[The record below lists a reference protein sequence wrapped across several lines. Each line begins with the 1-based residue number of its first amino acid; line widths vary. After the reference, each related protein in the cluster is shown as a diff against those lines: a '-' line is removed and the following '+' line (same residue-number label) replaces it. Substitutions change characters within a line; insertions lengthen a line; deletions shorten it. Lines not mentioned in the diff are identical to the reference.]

1 MRPLVMVFA
10 KVPAPFAVKT
20 RLIPAVGAAT
30 ASRLHSAFV
39 LDTLACVGELNGQC
53 DVVLYT
59 DREGDAWPDAWSD
72 AWNNPG
78 CAKKVQVAGGLGT
91 RMLAALQEA
100 LAQGYPV
107 AAIVGSDSPTLP
119 ARYLAEILECP
130 EDICFG
136 PASDGG
142 FYAIACRRID
152 TAMFDAVAW
161 SSPDTLAQTTRA
173 AVKAGLT
180 FTLGEEW
187 YDVDCA
193 DDLDRLAG
201 DPGLRPFTR
210 EALREAGVLQPGD
223 SSRPVVVRKESSENA
238 SE

>member
-1 MRPLVMVFA
+1 MVFA

-20 RLIPAVGAAT
+20 RLIPRVGAVT

-39 LDTLACVGELNGQC
+39 LDTLACVGELNGLC

-59 DREGDAWPDAWSD
+59 DRDGDAWSD
-72 AWNNPG
+72 TWGDPG
-78 CAKKVQVAGGLGT
+78 CARKVQVAGGLGT
-91 RMLAALQEA
+91 RMLAALKDE
-100 LAQGYPV
+100 LAEGYRV

-119 ARYLAEILECP
+119 ARYLAGILECP
-130 EDICFG
+130 QDICFG

-152 TAMFDAVAW
+152 AAMFDGVAW
-161 SSPDTLAQTTRA
+161 STPDTLAQTKRA
-173 AVKAGLT
+173 AAKAGLT

-187 YDVDCA
+187 YDVDCGE
-193 DDLDRLAG
+193 DLNRLAG

-210 EALREAGVLQPGD
+210 AALREAGVLHPAD
-223 SSRPVVVRKESSENA
+223 SSRPVVVRKESPENG
-238 SE
+238 SD